1 MEAEDLE
8 LTEAMNL
15 LQTELEAEPSSGAA
29 GGKTAG
35 PEIGRAHV

>member
-1 MEAEDLE
+1 MDAEDLA

-29 GGKTAG
+29 GGRG
-35 PEIGRAHV
+35 GRP